1 MNYVYLVSIKRETI
15 DPVPRRVYA
24 MILML
29 IGSIVIS
36 FGGLVIRN
44 INAADNWQINFYRSL
59 AFGIAISIVLL
70 FRYGKTAPRK
80 LKAIGLQGV
89 YAAALITFAAI
100 SFLQAITNT
109 TVAAT
114 TFTLSSIPFLTAALA
129 WLLLGERIGKS
140 TVFTMLAAAVGIFLM
155 FIQGLGSGSVYGN
168 LMAFL
173 CAIGFSG
180 YAIIIRRN
188 RALEM
193 LPTLILSNLIIMT
206 LALILRWD
214 NMMVSLH
221 DLILCFVLGG
231 VLSATVNTLFVA
243 ASKHLF
249 AAELTLFMLLEFTL
263 GPIWVWIFVDE
274 VPTSWT
280 LIGGSIV
287 IIAVLLKSG
296 SELCKGT
303 P

>member
-1 MNYVYLVSIKRETI
+1 MTTKIEYIEPL
-15 DPVPRRVYA
+15 PRRAYA

-44 INAADNWQINFYRSL
+44 INAADNWQINFYRSI

-80 LKAIGLQGV
+80 LKGIGVQGV
-89 YAAALITFAAI
+89 WAAALLAFASI

-114 TFTLSSIPFLTAALA
+114 TFTVSSMPFLTAAMA
-129 WLLLGERIGKS
+129 WLFLGERIGKS
-140 TVFTMLAAAVGIFLM
+140 TVFTMLAAAVGISLM

-168 LMAFL
+168 FMAFL

-188 RALEM
+188 RGSEM
-193 LPTLILSNLIIMT
+193 LPTLILSNLIIML

-214 NMMVSLH
+214 NMSVSLH
-221 DLILCFVLGG
+221 DLILCFILGG
-231 VLSATVNTLFVA
+231 LLSATVNTLFVA

-263 GPIWVWIFVDE
+263 GPIWVWIFVNE

-296 SELCKGT
+296 SELRKGN

>member
-1 MNYVYLVSIKRETI
+1 MSTKIEYIEPL
-15 DPVPRRVYA
+15 PRRAYA

-29 IGSIVIS
+29 IGSIVVS

-89 YAAALITFAAI
+89 CAAALIAFASI

-129 WLLLGERIGKS
+129 WLFLGERIGKS
-140 TVFTMLAAAVGIFLM
+140 TVFTMLAAAVGVSLM

-168 LMAFL
+168 FMAFL

-188 RALEM
+188 RGSEM
-193 LPTLILSNLIIMT
+193 LPTLILSNLIIML

-214 NMMVSLH
+214 NMLVSLH
-221 DLILCFVLGG
+221 DLILCFILGG
-231 VLSATVNTLFVA
+231 LLSATVNTLFVA

-249 AAELTLFMLLEFTL
+249 AAELTLFMLLECTL
-263 GPIWVWIFVDE
+263 GPIWVWIFVNE

-296 SELCKGT
+296 SELRKGN

>member
-1 MNYVYLVSIKRETI
+1 MLV
-15 DPVPRRVYA
+15 
-24 MILML
+24 
-29 IGSIVIS
+29 GSIVIS

-214 NMMVSLH
+214 NMTVSLH

>member
-1 MNYVYLVSIKRETI
+1 MIPKHDFVDIS
-15 DPVPRRVYA
+15 PRRGYA
-24 MILML
+24 MVLML
-29 IGSIVIS
+29 LGSIVIS
-36 FGGLVIRN
+36 FGGLAIRN
-44 INAADNWQINFYRSL
+44 IETADNWQINFYRSI
-59 AFGIAISIVLL
+59 AFALAISIVLL
-70 FRYGKTAPRK
+70 FRYGKTAPGQ
-80 LKAIGLQGV
+80 LQGIGLQGV
-89 YAAALITFAAI
+89 CAAALIAFASI

-129 WLLLGERIGKS
+129 WFFLGERIGKY
-140 TVFTMLAAAVGIFLM
+140 TVFTMLAAAFGIALM

-168 LMAFL
+168 FMAFL
-173 CAIGFSG
+173 CAMGFSG
-180 YAIIIRRN
+180 YAIIIRHN
-188 RALEM
+188 RGLEM
-193 LPTLILSNLIIMT
+193 LPTLIFSNLIIMF
-206 LALILRWD
+206 LALILCRD
-214 NMMVSLH
+214 NMMLSLN

-231 VLSATVNTLFVA
+231 LLSATVNTLFVA
-243 ASKHLF
+243 ASKHLL

-263 GPIWVWIFVDE
+263 GPIWVWIFVNE